1 MKTYWS
7 AEAEM
12 CSVTSGKADQF
23 LAECVVGWAGI
34 CMKMLICENG
44 AKYNNNNWKNGAKVN
59 KIQRDIVT
67 QYKEVFS
74 QYDSE
79 DKKLKLISI
88 KEEYRSTGLLNWDG
102 WKGNVPS
109 HIYVLSCQRTE
120 YRAVDGGSGYGEAVK
135 IGDYGN
141 KRWHK
146 STKIWQMEGQKVE
159 DIVIY
164 L

>member
-1 MKTYWS
+1 MQETVEDGSFFCFQGADFEVHPAKIIQTEVAFCKTEVKFAIYRY
-7 AEAEM
+7 
-12 CSVTSGKADQF
+12 
-23 LAECVVGWAGI
+23 LPL
-34 CMKMLICENG
+34 KMPICENG

-109 HIYVLSCQRTE
+109 HIHVLSCQRTE
-120 YRAVDGGSGYGEAVK
+120 HRAVDCGSGYGGSVRSREF
-135 IGDYGN
+135 I
-141 KRWHK
+141 KR
-146 STKIWQMEGQKVE
+146 TEV
-159 DIVIY
+159 
-164 L
+164 LL

>member
-1 MKTYWS
+1 
-7 AEAEM
+7 
-12 CSVTSGKADQF
+12 
-23 LAECVVGWAGI
+23 
-34 CMKMLICENG
+34 MLICENG

-109 HIYVLSCQRTE
+109 HIYVLSCQRTDH
-120 YRAVDGGSGYGEAVK
+120 RTTDCGSGYGGVVK
-135 IGDYGN
+135 IGILE
-141 KRWHK
+141 
-146 STKIWQMEGQKVE
+146 TKD
-159 DIVIY
+159 DINLRKYDKWKDKKLRI
-164 L
+164 

>member
-1 MKTYWS
+1 MP
-7 AEAEM
+7 
-12 CSVTSGKADQF
+12 
-23 LAECVVGWAGI
+23 I
-34 CMKMLICENG
+34 RENG
-44 AKYNNNNWKNGAKVN
+44 AKSAYKSIKNGAKVN

-88 KEEYRSTGLLNWDG
+88 KEEYRSTGLLNGDG

-120 YRAVDGGSGYGEAVK
+120 YREVDCGSGYGGAVK
-135 IGDYGN
+135 IGDYEN
-141 KRWHK
+141 KR
-146 STKIWQMEGQKVE
+146 
-159 DIVIY
+159 
-164 L
+164 

>member
-1 MKTYWS
+1 MPDAVKTYI
-7 AEAEM
+7 ATKDIRE
-12 CSVTSGKADQF
+12 
-23 LAECVVGWAGI
+23 
-34 CMKMLICENG
+34 
-44 AKYNNNNWKNGAKVN
+44 VN

-120 YRAVDGGSGYGEAVK
+120 YSAVDRGSGYGGAVRSREV
-135 IGDYGN
+135 I
-141 KRWHK
+141 KR
-146 STKIWQMEGQKVE
+146 TEV
-159 DIVIY
+159 
-164 L
+164 LL

>member
-1 MKTYWS
+1 MK
-7 AEAEM
+7 
-12 CSVTSGKADQF
+12 
-23 LAECVVGWAGI
+23 
-34 CMKMLICENG
+34 NG
-44 AKYNNNNWKNGAKVN
+44 AKSTYKNAKNGAKVN

-88 KEEYRSTGLLNWDG
+88 KEEYRSTGLLNGDE

-120 YRAVDGGSGYGEAVK
+120 HRAVDCGFGYGGAVK
-135 IGDYGN
+135 IGDYEN
-141 KRWHK
+141 KR
-146 STKIWQMEGQKVE
+146 
-159 DIVIY
+159 
-164 L
+164 

>member
-1 MKTYWS
+1 MP
-7 AEAEM
+7 
-12 CSVTSGKADQF
+12 
-23 LAECVVGWAGI
+23 
-34 CMKMLICENG
+34 ICENG
-44 AKYNNNNWKNGAKVN
+44 AKSAYKSIKNGAKVN

-88 KEEYRSTGLLNWDG
+88 KEEYRSTGLLNGDE

-120 YRAVDGGSGYGEAVK
+120 HRTVDGGSGYGGAVRSQEF
-135 IGDYGN
+135 I
-141 KRWHK
+141 KR
-146 STKIWQMEGQKVE
+146 TEV
-159 DIVIY
+159 
-164 L
+164 LL